1 MSDQEQAAKDLSR
14 SIKAKIPVKDLVE
27 QERKRWSEKFEGAV
41 CHEEHT
47 LGGPYTKRTYSKY
60 FDKVSQ
66 YLHFISVFGRV
77 LLKNKE
83 DLIKIEAAVHGTIMN
98 AMKAIDRLTQQGN
111 TLIASSEIT
120 VPSEWNKSSTV
131 VVPITSPN
139 ARLYLNMLKQA
150 DQFLQVNSTLWL
162 HGALGD
168 KPEENE
174 RLHFNNENSVRRT
187 IGGCTISIMN
197 HHRAIINRL
206 RKQQNEQER
215 LEKLDADLA
224 AANAVLKP
232 EDAAMYGEEI
242 TEQVAATPE
251 QETTATEAPK
261 PRASR
266 AKAKPEPEAAVEPAV
281 AAANG

>member
-41 CHEEHT
+41 CREEHT

-98 AMKAIDRLTQQGN
+98 AMKAIERLTQQGN
-111 TLIASSEIT
+111 TLIASSGIT
-120 VPSEWNKSSTV
+120 VPSEWNKASTI

-139 ARLYLNMLKQA
+139 ARLYLKMLEQA

-206 RKQQNEQER
+206 RKQQNEQEK
-215 LEKLDADLA
+215 LEKLDA
-224 AANAVLKP
+224 ANAALKT
-232 EDAAMYGEEI
+232 EEAAVNEEAHPD
-242 TEQVAATPE
+242 QAAATPE

-261 PRASR
+261 PRATK
-266 AKAKPEPEAAVEPAV
+266 AKAKAEPETATEPAV